1 MSAVWRVRSDVNI
14 CRETLSKLSE
24 RMVEAESRMFRAE
37 AEGDW
42 REEEAQGLL
51 LMRLEEEMFDTERA
65 LEDMEDHLAD
75 LTFDED

>member
-1 MSAVWRVRSDVNI
+1 MSAVWKVRSEVDS

-24 RMVEAESRMFRAE
+24 RMVEAENRMFRAE

-42 REEEAQGLL
+42 REEEVQGLL

>member
-1 MSAVWRVRSDVNI
+1 
-14 CRETLSKLSE
+14 
-24 RMVEAESRMFRAE
+24 MVEAESRMFRAE